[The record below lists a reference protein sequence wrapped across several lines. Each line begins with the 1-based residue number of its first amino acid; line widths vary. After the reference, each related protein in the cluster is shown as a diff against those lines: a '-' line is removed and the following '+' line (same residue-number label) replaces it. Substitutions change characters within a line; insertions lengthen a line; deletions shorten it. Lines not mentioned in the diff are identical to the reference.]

1 MTTQVSPLGKTLSS
15 MGVDALLAAADEQAT
30 TPIITIPLACIST
43 SHTLQPRRE
52 FDEERIQDLAT
63 SIKEHGVLQPILVRP
78 VGIDQYEII
87 AGERRFQACQ
97 FAKLHEVPCIVRDV
111 SDSQGI
117 AIAIVENLQREALNP
132 IEAAEALSKL
142 IDRYAHTHVSLAK
155 VIGKS
160 RAQVSNLIRLLNLEP
175 KVKEMV
181 FARKLDMGH
190 ARALLS
196 CSHDMQFRLAQTIV
210 NNRLSVRATE
220 KLVQSHQ
227 KQSSLPV
234 KQQKSVPNLASPLQ
248 ETFPKA
254 AVKLNQNGKSGHLKI
269 PFTSQEELN
278 AIIQLLKKS

>member
-1 MTTQVSPLGKTLSS
+1 MTTQVSPLGKNLSS
-15 MGVDALLAAADEQAT
+15 MGVDALLAAADEQVS
-30 TPIITIPLACIST
+30 TPIITLPVDCINT
-43 SHTLQPRRE
+43 SNTLQPRRE
-52 FDEERIQDLAT
+52 FDEERIQDLAI

-78 VGIDQYEII
+78 VGVDQYEII

-97 FAKLHEVPCIVRDV
+97 VAALNEVPCIVKEVNDG
-111 SDSQGI
+111 QGI

-142 IDRYAHTHVSLAK
+142 IDRYEHTHVSLAK

-175 KVKEMV
+175 TVKEMV

-196 CSHDMQFRLAQTIV
+196 CPHDLQLRLAQTIV

-220 KLVQSHQ
+220 KLVQSQQ
-227 KQSSLPV
+227 KQNQRKPAV
-234 KQQKSVPNLASPLQ
+234 NLSHPL
-248 ETFPKA
+248 EKIFPKA
-254 AVKLNQNGKSGHLKI
+254 AIKINKNGKSGHLKL
-269 PFTSQEELN
+269 PFSSQEELQ
-278 AIIQLLKKS
+278 AIISLLNKSNA